1 MASHFLHN
9 WLEEKRSA
17 FLYRLISDAESGTA
31 RQILF
36 LELAQTAE
44 QQAELWATELRKSG
58 VTPPDS
64 YQPDAR
70 TRLVARLIPW
80 LGPRRLRHVL
90 AAMKVRGMSLYNQIV
105 LDHPMPTR
113 LSDVGKRHASGAGS
127 LRAAVFGVNDG
138 LVSNTSLILGIAG
151 ATSSGHTILLT
162 GFAGLLAGA
171 FSMAAGEYVSV
182 RSQREYFE
190 NQIALERAELEE
202 YPQEEAEELSLIFA
216 AKGLPR
222 EEARQLAQRIIANP
236 DEALNTLA
244 REELG
249 LNPAELGSPLEAAV
263 SSFVA
268 FAIGAILPLLPFFW
282 LTGQTAL
289 FTTVGLAALALFG
302 AGAAI
307 SLFTGRHAVLG
318 GLRMLGL
325 GAAAGGLTYV
335 LGSVFGQ
342 IA

>member
-1 MASHFLHN
+1 MESHFLQS
-9 WLEEKRSA
+9 WREEKRSA
-17 FLYRLISDAESGTA
+17 YLYRLISDCESGTA

-36 LELAQTAE
+36 LELAQSAE
-44 QQAELWATELRKSG
+44 QQAELWAVEMRKSG
-58 VTPPDS
+58 VTPPET
-64 YQPDAR
+64 YQPDSR
-70 TRLVARLIPW
+70 TRLVAGLLTW
-80 LGPRRLRHVL
+80 LGPRRLRHIL
-90 AAMKVRGMSLYNQIV
+90 AAMKVRGMSIYNQTV

-113 LSDVGKRHASGAGS
+113 LSDVGKRHASGVGS
-127 LRAAVFGVNDG
+127 LRAAVFGMNDG

-151 ATSSGHTILLT
+151 ATSSSHAILLT

-182 RSQREYFE
+182 RSQREYYE
-190 NQIALERAELEE
+190 NQIALEQAELEE

-222 EEARQLAQRIIANP
+222 EEARQLAQRLIANP

-263 SSFVA
+263 SSFIA
-268 FAIGAILPLLPFFW
+268 FAAGAILPLLPFFW
-282 LTGQTAL
+282 LTGDPAL
-289 FTTVGLAALALFG
+289 FTTIGLAALALFA
-302 AGAAI
+302 AGATI
-307 SLFTGRHAVLG
+307 SLFTGRQAWFG
-318 GLRMLGL
+318 GARMLGL
-325 GAAAGGLTYV
+325 GAIAGGLTYL
-335 LGSVFGQ
+335 LGHLFGQ

>member
-1 MASHFLHN
+1 MSAHFLQN

-17 FLYRLISDAESGTA
+17 YLYRLISDAESGTA

-36 LELAQTAE
+36 LELAQAAE
-44 QQAELWATELRKSG
+44 QQAELWAVELRKSG
-58 VTPPDS
+58 ISPPSD
-64 YQPDAR
+64 YLPDLR
-70 TRLVARLIPW
+70 TRIVARLLRR
-80 LGPRRLRHVL
+80 LGPRRLRLIL
-90 AAMKVRGMSLYNQIV
+90 AAMKVRGMSIYNQSV
-105 LDHPMPTR
+105 LEHAMPDK

-127 LRAAVFGVNDG
+127 LRAAVFGMNDG
-138 LVSNTSLILGIAG
+138 LVSNASLILGIAG
-151 ATSSGHTILLT
+151 ATSSSHTILLT

-182 RSQREYFE
+182 RSQREYYE
-190 NQIALERAELEE
+190 NQIALEKAELEQ

-216 AKGLPR
+216 AKGIPR
-222 EEARQLAQRIIANP
+222 DEARRLAQHIIANP

-249 LNPAELGSPLEAAV
+249 LNPAELGSPLEAAI

-268 FAIGAILPLLPFFW
+268 FTLGALLPLLPYFW
-282 LTGQTAL
+282 LAGATAL
-289 FTTVGLAALALFG
+289 FTTMALSALSLFATG
-302 AGAAI
+302 ATI
-307 SLFTGRHAVLG
+307 SLFTGRHALLG

-325 GAAAGGLTYV
+325 GAAAGGLTYL
-335 LGSVFGQ
+335 LGSLFGQ